1 MIEGIP
7 PVLQA
12 AVFTLLV
19 AILRILADGERRFWR
34 ILIESFYCVGLA
46 ITAFFLIVVLDMRL
60 EWTVILAGLIGSLG
74 SAWTRVITHT
84 LVMRRL
90 QMQDI
95 QRQGFTHH
103 TTGKED
109 DEIHTKGS

>member
-7 PVLQA
+7 PVIQA

-34 ILIESFYCVGLA
+34 IMIESFYCVGLC
-46 ITAFFLIVVLDMRL
+46 ITVFFLIIVLDMRL

-95 QRQGFTHH
+95 QRQGFTHY

-109 DEIHTKGS
+109 EEIPTKDP

>member
-19 AILRILADGERRFWR
+19 AILRILSDGERRFWR
-34 ILIESFYCVGLA
+34 MLIESFYCVGLG
-46 ITAFFLIVVLDMRL
+46 ITAFFVVVVLELRI
-60 EWTVILAGLIGSLG
+60 EWTIILAGLIGSLG
-74 SAWTRVITHT
+74 SAYTRVFTHT
-84 LVMRRL
+84 FVMRRL
-90 QMQDI
+90 QMRDI
-95 QRQGFTHH
+95 ERQGFTHH

-109 DEIHTKGS
+109 EEIRAKDP